1 MKRRANIIAVSC
13 FLAAVLLIFLI
24 NPGSRQRLQSGFLSL
39 ISPFLRKGSEL
50 DTGLKNYKSGAR
62 KLGELEAENSKFKT
76 EAEQLRAENQAL
88 RGVES
93 ENIRLKKSL
102 GYQAQSSFT
111 LISAHV
117 IGRPITNWWNTIEV
131 DKGTADGLL
140 SDMPVLTADG
150 LVGKVIQIAEHAA
163 TVLLITDENCKVA
176 ATVEGTKEQGIV
188 RVEVRGERTATNLQP
203 RMTLNFVS
211 KYASLQPGQKVFT
224 SGAGNVYP
232 AGVLIGHVV
241 EFKSRE
247 LDGQAVIEP
256 AVDLVAL
263 TDVFIKTGIKANVN
277 R

>member
-13 FLAAVLLIFLI
+13 FLAAVLLIVLI
-24 NPGSRQRLQSGFLSL
+24 NPRSRMRLQSGFLSL
-39 ISPFLRKGSEL
+39 ISPFLRKGAEL
-50 DTGLKNYKSGAR
+50 DSGIKTYNNGTR
-62 KLGELEAENSKFKT
+62 KISDLESENTKYKT
-76 EAEQLRAENQAL
+76 ELAQLRAENQAL

-93 ENIRLKKSL
+93 ENHQLKKSL
-102 GYQAQSSFT
+102 GYQAQSAFT
-111 LISAHV
+111 LIPARV

-131 DKGTADGLL
+131 DKGTADGLGV
-140 SDMPVLTADG
+140 DMPVLTADG
-150 LVGKVIQIAEHAA
+150 LVGKVIQAAEHAT

-176 ATVEGTKEQGIV
+176 ATIEGTKEQGIV

-232 AGVLIGHVV
+232 AGVLIGHVL

-263 TDVFIKTGIKANVN
+263 TDVFIKTGMKANVN

>member
-24 NPGSRQRLQSGFLSL
+24 NPRSRMRLQSGFLSL

-50 DTGLKNYKSGAR
+50 DTGWKNYQSGTR
-62 KLGELEAENSKFKT
+62 KLGDLEAENAKFKT
-76 EAEQLRAENQAL
+76 EAAQLRAENQAL
-88 RGVES
+88 RAVEA
-93 ENIRLKKSL
+93 ENIQLKKSL

-111 LISAHV
+111 LISARV
-117 IGRPITNWWNTIEV
+117 IGRPIANWWNRIEV
-131 DKGTADGLL
+131 DKGSAEGLQQE
-140 SDMPVLTADG
+140 MPVLTADG
-150 LVGKVIQIAEHAA
+150 LVGKVIQVAEHTA

-188 RVEVRGERTATNLQP
+188 RVEVRGERTASNLQP

-211 KYASLQPGQKVFT
+211 KYASLQPGQKVVT

-232 AGVLIGHVV
+232 AGVPIGQVV

-247 LDGQAVIEP
+247 LDGQAVVEP
-256 AVDLVAL
+256 AVDIVAL
-263 TDVFIKTGIKANVN
+263 TDVFIKTGMKANVN